1 MIQETTTP
9 SVRNA
14 LPDERATTLAICWT
28 NPDARKAMT
37 TRLDAPVTVL
47 GRDPTCAGCLP
58 STQVSR
64 MHAEVRWIGGVPMI
78 RDLDSTNGVLLNL
91 ARTTE
96 APLRAGDVLRLGDWV
111 GVVREAPGDG
121 PVEWELEEVTA
132 GYWAGPMSLAS
143 FAPARQVARSELPI
157 VIEGETGV
165 GKEGAARA
173 IHLWSERRGPFLA
186 VNCAAL
192 PESLA
197 EAELFGYRK
206 GAFTGADRMSP
217 GYLRAADGWTLFLDE
232 VVDLPAAT
240 QAKLLRA
247 IEQREVQPIGE
258 VHPVRV
264 DVRLLSATQGS
275 LRKAVEEK
283 RFRGDLY
290 ARLDGFTLKLAPLRE
305 RAEEVPLLFR
315 KLLEQH
321 GDAGGTRGLDPSL
334 LERLCC
340 YDWPFNV
347 RELSLL
353 ARQLLVLH
361 PDGKI
366 LDGAVLPERFLAR
379 DRGSVETA
387 SANLAARPSAARRDE
402 PEPDPEAFLAV
413 LRANA
418 GNVKQTA
425 AALNISRARA
435 YRLMEQIDSLDLG
448 GLRKRART

>member
-1 MIQETTTP
+1 
-9 SVRNA
+9 
-14 LPDERATTLAICWT
+14 
-28 NPDARKAMT
+28 
-37 TRLDAPVTVL
+37 
-47 GRDPTCAGCLP
+47 
-58 STQVSR
+58 
-64 MHAEVRWIGGVPMI
+64 
-78 RDLDSTNGVLLNL
+78 
-91 ARTTE
+91 
-96 APLRAGDVLRLGDWV
+96 
-111 GVVREAPGDG
+111 
-121 PVEWELEEVTA
+121 VEWELEEVTA

-217 GYLRAADGWTLFLDE
+217 GYLRAADGGTLFLDE

-321 GDAGGTRGLDPSL
+321 GDAGGTRGVDPSL

-387 SANLAARPSAARRDE
+387 SANLAARPGAARRDE

>member
-1 MIQETTTP
+1 MIQGTTTP
-9 SVRNA
+9 SARNA
-14 LPDERATTLAICWT
+14 LPAERETKLSICWT
-28 NPDARKAMT
+28 NPDARKAMST
-37 TRLDAPVTVL
+37 QLDAPVTVL
-47 GRDPTCAGCLP
+47 GRDPSCAGCLP
-58 STQVSR
+58 SSQVSR
-64 MHAEVRWIGGVPMI
+64 MHAEVRWIAGVPMI
-78 RDLDSTNGVLLNL
+78 RDLDSTNGVSLNL
-91 ARTTE
+91 ARITE

-111 GVVREAPGDG
+111 GVVRAAAVGTPA
-121 PVEWELEEVTA
+121 EWQLEEVTA
-132 GYWAGPMSLAS
+132 GYWAGPTSLAT
-143 FAPARQVARSELPI
+143 FAPARRVARSELPI
-157 VIEGETGV
+157 VIEGETGA

-173 IHLWSERRGPFLA
+173 IHLWSGRPGPFFA
-186 VNCAAL
+186 VNCATL
-192 PESLA
+192 PDSLA

-217 GYLRAADGWTLFLDE
+217 GHLRAANGGTLFLDE
-232 VVDLPAAT
+232 VVDLPVAT

-247 IEQREVQPIGE
+247 IEQREVHPIGE
-258 VHPVRV
+258 EHPVRI

-290 ARLDGFTLKLAPLRE
+290 SRLDGFTLRLAPLRE

-321 GDAGGTRGLDPSL
+321 GDAAGTRALDASL
-334 LERLCC
+334 IEQLCC

-361 PDGKI
+361 PGGNS
-366 LDGAVLPERFLAR
+366 LDGAMLPERFAAR
-379 DRGSVETA
+379 GRGSVG
-387 SANLAARPSAARRDE
+387 AAGADVARGGTGRSE
-402 PEPDPEAFLAV
+402 HSEPDPEAFLAV

-418 GNVKQTA
+418 GNVRQTA
-425 AALNISRARA
+425 AALGISRARA